1 MIGAT
6 IVFLVTVTLIAS
18 YILTVN
24 RMLRTDRNWSESN
37 MARRVPA
44 PSPGA
49 RSEALPVGR
58 LARA

>member
-37 MARRVPA
+37 MARRAPMPA
-44 PSPGA
+44 A
-49 RSEALPVGR
+49 KSEALPVGR

>member
-6 IVFLVTVTLIAS
+6 IVFIATVALIAS

-24 RMLRTDRNWSESN
+24 RMLRTDTNWSESN
-37 MARRVPA
+37 MARRAPA
-44 PSPGA
+44 PRA
-49 RSEALPVGR
+49 QSEALPAGR